1 MRHLAILIKLTIIIL
16 FVLGGMLVCAA
27 SNGAGEVSFRQK
39 LKPVAVPQ
47 IYIPKGIPADLWT
60 KHIPANN
67 PLTPQKVLLGKAL
80 YFDKRL
86 SADMTV
92 SCAVCHDPASA
103 FADHNPL
110 ALGVGGKRGTR
121 NAPTMLN
128 AMFSGALFWDGRA
141 HSLEEQAKQPLV
153 NPNEMGMQTLAAVV
167 ERVAAIP
174 EYQEGF
180 RRIFKREGITVETI
194 VKALAAYERVQ
205 LSGNSPFDRF
215 LGGDKNALTE
225 TQQRGWELFKGKAQ
239 CINCHQFNSSSPFFS
254 DFKFHNTGIANRD
267 RDFDSLARRALR
279 LSPLPARADLSG
291 GVLAHT
297 EGISELGRFLV
308 TQQSQDIGAFKTPT
322 LRDIE
327 LTTPYMHDGS
337 EKTLFDVVKFYN
349 RGGEK
354 NAYLDQRMRPLGLT
368 DDEMNCLVEFMRALT
383 SDDVLRQAQ
392 SIAPQTRT
400 RPG

>member
-1 MRHLAILIKLTIIIL
+1 MRHLVILIKMTIIIL
-16 FVLGGMLVCAA
+16 FVLGCILVCAA
-27 SNGAGEVSFRQK
+27 SNGAGDVSFRQK
-39 LKPVAVPQ
+39 LKPLAVPQ
-47 IYIPKGIPADLWT
+47 VYIPKGIPADLWT
-60 KHIPANN
+60 KHIPASN
-67 PLTPQKVLLGKAL
+67 PLTPQKVSLGEAL

-86 SADMTV
+86 SADRSI

-128 AMFSGALFWDGRA
+128 AMFSQTLFWDGRA

-153 NPNEMGMQTLAAVV
+153 NPNEMGMQTLDAVV
-167 ERVAAIP
+167 ARVAAIP

-180 RRIFKREGITVETI
+180 RRVFKTEGITVETI
-194 VKALAAYERVQ
+194 VKALAAYERLQ

-215 LGGDKNALTE
+215 MGGDKNALTE

-239 CINCHQFNSSSPFFS
+239 CIKCHEFTPSSPFFS
-254 DFKFHNTGIANRD
+254 DFKFHNTGIATRD
-267 RDFDSLARRALR
+267 RDFDSLAQRALQP
-279 LSPLPARADLSG
+279 SPLPARADLSG
-291 GVLAHT
+291 SVLAHT

-308 TQQSQDIGAFKTPT
+308 TRQSKDIGAFKTPT

-349 RGGEK
+349 RGGEN

-392 SIAPQTRT
+392 SITPQTRT